1 MAYNPPNL
9 QTIIDRIKTDIKS
22 VIGELNPTDQNTFI
36 YSLVVAM
43 AGLANDNNMQ
53 IKLDII
59 PNSFATTCKDD
70 EALEPFAT
78 LKNVPKKLATGSEG
92 KAVISGISGTTIPIG
107 TIFLA
112 NEQKFRL
119 QSSVSIANQ
128 SINISEIS
136 CNGKTVN
143 VTTASNHNFASNIQI
158 TISGC
163 STPEFNGNFIIT
175 ATDLNKFSYQINN
188 TVTATETSVGTATG
202 TIAVLDLKSLETGAN
217 TNLGNGDSLA
227 IENQIAGANMYA
239 YTMFSQISGGTNDEA
254 FEEWQKR
261 VVYKYQNPITYF
273 NEANVINAVLSI
285 AGNTR
290 CWVLKCTP
298 DIGQAT
304 IYFVRDND
312 ANILPDATEIENA
325 KKAIVALR
333 TVKDSD
339 SDIFVYAP
347 TAKIVNFNISDV
359 VPNTPTMKQAI
370 INSIEQLFSDK
381 VTLSTNL
388 TLNTINY
395 AIGNSFDLESG
406 TGIQSFT
413 LNSPNADIV
422 CNTGELAIL
431 GTITFS

>member
-1 MAYNPPNL
+1 MAYNPPDI

-36 YSLVVAM
+36 FSLVVAM

-59 PNSFATTCKDD
+59 PNSFVTTCKDK

-78 LKNVPKKLATGSEG
+78 LKNVPQKLATGSEG
-92 KAVISGISGTTIPIG
+92 KAVISGISGTTIPLG

-119 QSSVSIANQ
+119 LSSVSIETQ
-128 SINISEIS
+128 SIGISEIT

-143 VTTASNHNFASNIQI
+143 VTTASDHNFASNIQI
-158 TISGC
+158 TIAGC
-163 STPEFNGNFIIT
+163 NTAEFNGSFIIT
-175 ATDLNKFSYQINN
+175 ATDTNKFSYQINT
-188 TVTATETSVGTATG
+188 TVTATETSTGTATG
-202 TIAVLDLKSLETGAN
+202 TIAVLDLKSLETGAS
-217 TNLGNGDSLA
+217 TNLANGDSLS
-227 IENQIAGANMYA
+227 IENQIAGVNQYA
-239 YTMFSQISGGTNDEA
+239 YTMFTEISGGTDDEA
-254 FEEWQKR
+254 FEEWEKR
-261 VVYKYQNPITYF
+261 VVYRYQNPITYF
-273 NEANVINAVLSI
+273 NEANIKNAVLSI

-298 DIGQAT
+298 TVGQVT
-304 IYFVRDND
+304 VYFVRDND
-312 ANILPDATEIENA
+312 ANILPDASEISKA
-325 KKAIVALR
+325 KDAIVALR

-347 TAKIVNFNISDV
+347 TAKTVNFNISNV
-359 VPNTPTMKQAI
+359 VPDTPTMKQAI
-370 INSIEQLFSDK
+370 KNSIEQLFADK
-381 VTLSTNL
+381 VTLSTDL
-388 TLNTINY
+388 TLNTINS

-406 TGIQSFT
+406 AELQSYT
-413 LNSPNADIV
+413 LNSPSADIS
-422 CNTGELAIL
+422 CSTGELAVL